1 MLIECGPEK
10 NDMLYFVLS
19 FKLITLQFLIFLSK
33 MSFSSHFSKEIY
45 FLFISDSDNEGEFTK
60 LSKTV
65 SSNIQKMV
73 QNGMFNN
80 LQNMK

>member
-1 MLIECGPEK
+1 M
-10 NDMLYFVLS
+10 
-19 FKLITLQFLIFLSK
+19 T
-33 MSFSSHFSKEIY
+33 FSSHFSKEIY

-80 LQNMK
+80 LQDME